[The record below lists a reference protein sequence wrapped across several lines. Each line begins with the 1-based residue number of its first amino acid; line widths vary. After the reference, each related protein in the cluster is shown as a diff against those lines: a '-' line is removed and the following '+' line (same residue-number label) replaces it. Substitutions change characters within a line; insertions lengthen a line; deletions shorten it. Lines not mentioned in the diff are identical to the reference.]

1 MKVYTC
7 HSGAS
12 FHDNV
17 RKSYDGQCSSLDE
30 MKAHFNMI
38 YLLLTFNKIKIFDH
52 FRESVFL
59 YTVRIDT
66 HTHLPYTTAFK
77 YLFQKM
83 HVRQK
88 QNAFSINIIYI
99 INMNSIIMVE

>member
-38 YLLLTFNKIKIFDH
+38 YLLLTFNKIKFFDH

-66 HTHLPYTTAFK
+66 HTHIFHTPQRSNIYFK
-77 YLFQKM
+77 RCMYGKNKM
-83 HVRQK
+83 LLV
-88 QNAFSINIIYI
+88 STL
-99 INMNSIIMVE
+99 STLST